1 MDKIIIKLNDK
12 NVELS
17 NTKITGNE
25 LKKND
30 TELDSC
36 WLYVDIPNQPEQRII
51 DDEATLNVKNGAGF
65 ITIPSSALQE
75 GIIDIAE
82 CAKYNRRPPKGQ
94 KKYRI
99 KIDGEEYTIDKPHL
113 LGKEILALAGKPWQ
127 EFRLQQ
133 KFKEGKR
140 ESIKPE
146 QDVDFSNKGIER
158 FEAVPEQAQQG

>member
-94 KKYRI
+94 KKYR
-99 KIDGEEYTIDKPHL
+99 
-113 LGKEILALAGKPWQ
+113 
-127 EFRLQQ
+127 
-133 KFKEGKR
+133 
-140 ESIKPE
+140 S
-146 QDVDFSNKGIER
+146 
-158 FEAVPEQAQQG
+158 